1 MTQEKK
7 QKTWLTTYLVTFIL
21 LHNIAL
27 ITKHDADYAKKHGMS
42 VSCIECLWT
51 PRQPTDDQDRRG
63 SQERPMSRST
73 ISVSADNGTC
83 GTNWN

>member
-27 ITKHDADYAKKHGMS
+27 ITKHDAEYAKKHGMR
-42 VSCIECLWT
+42 VSS
-51 PRQPTDDQDRRG
+51 PRLGASQARRG
-63 SQERPMSRST
+63 RSRLTTST
-73 ISVSADNGTC
+73 TDTICKGGQCQGVQLG
-83 GTNWN
+83 